1 MSNPTIEPS
10 FLLTKTG
17 RQSAVKTAQ
26 TTPGFIVKLAS
37 ASTIVLLKK
46 HPHKLKSGL
55 IYPYGI

>member
-1 MSNPTIEPS
+1 MPTIEPS

-37 ASTIVLLKK
+37 ASTID
-46 HPHKLKSGL
+46 L
-55 IYPYGI
+55 IEEASTQIEECV